1 MFEQYASDGNP
12 ERIDSYAQAAA
23 QNTSDIQENLITEIY
38 QTSLDGMKVIE
49 KTVNFLLSILKM
61 LDKKKA
67 VNINVDNT

>member
-1 MFEQYASDGNP
+1 M
-12 ERIDSYAQAAA
+12 YAQASA

-67 VNINVDNT
+67 VNTNVDNT